1 MKSIFKRCGVNL
13 YKILFI
19 STILLLEFYIH
30 NNVYSILYTQLPRC
44 WNLVDR
50 AVSKTAGSLSRVGSS
65 PTLGTAHSEKYIAFR
80 KRLKSPARILDS
92 RKLLAPPSFCAL
104 REKEGD
110 LAHSSLE
117 RFSR

>member
-92 RKLLAPPSFCAL
+92 RKLLVLAPSAPTLPTRRLSVSQGNIF
-104 REKEGD
+104 
-110 LAHSSLE
+110 SSL
-117 RFSR
+117 